1 MLPLP
6 IKKILRLLLVII
18 VSLWM
23 AGAGCWLGCRNE
35 AQASSLNLQ
44 SSTETI
50 VAEESCAAA
59 SHHCCAR
66 KKTPQTS
73 ASNPVDPRLQH
84 ELLALPS
91 PIFENCPM
99 AVNASAVSVK
109 VGAELSKAPLARAV
123 ETPTADTNSVP
134 KTYFR
139 LDQPHLLNR
148 GPTHL
153 RCCVFLI

>member
-1 MLPLP
+1 MIALP
-6 IKKILRLLLVII
+6 IKKILRFLLVIT

-23 AGAGCWLGCRNE
+23 AGAGCWMGCRNE

-50 VAEESCAAA
+50 VAQDSCASA

-66 KKTPQTS
+66 NKARQTS
-73 ASNPVDPRLQH
+73 ASNPVDVQLQH
-84 ELLALPS
+84 QLLALPS
-91 PIFENCPM
+91 PMFGNCPM

-109 VGAELSKAPLARAV
+109 VGTELSKAPLTRAV
-123 ETPTADTNSVP
+123 ETPTADTSSVSR
-134 KTYFR
+134 TYFGF
-139 LDQPHLLNR
+139 DQPHLLNR